1 MRGCFCDAPHA
12 PRVRNAAR
20 SGESALACA
29 EARVAMSLAAPSGR
43 NVDTHVFRFAER
55 MGRLKA
61 SAIREILKVTELPDV
76 ISFAGGLPA
85 PELFPVREFARAC
98 QRVLDEDGP
107 AALQYSVTE
116 GYLPLRQWICDYLRS
131 SNGIECDAHQVL
143 IISGSQQGL
152 DLIGKVL
159 LDPGD
164 YVVIENPAYLG
175 AIQAFDAY
183 QARYLDVPS
192 DDDGMRTDELDR
204 LLRKAT
210 VKPKLVYL
218 VPNFENPTGV
228 TLNLRR
234 RHDLIQ
240 ICADHGIPIYE
251 DDPYGRLRYS
261 GEALPSIMAL
271 AKGRNT
277 IYMSTV
283 SKIMAPGMRVA
294 WLVMPDASL
303 YERVVPAKQAADLH
317 TSSFT
322 QRVVYAY
329 AREPGQVEEHI
340 TAMLPVY
347 RRRRD
352 LMLETLKRAM
362 PQGSSWTRPDGGL
375 FLWARTPESVD
386 TQELLEFAATRKV
399 AFVPGAP
406 FWVNADVRNTMRL
419 NFSNASEDALV
430 TGIERLG
437 DMVNAYL
444 ANT

>member
-1 MRGCFCDAPHA
+1 
-12 PRVRNAAR
+12 
-20 SGESALACA
+20 
-29 EARVAMSLAAPSGR
+29 MSLAASSDR
-43 NVDTHVFRFAER
+43 ADIHVFRYAQR

-98 QRVLDEDGP
+98 QEVLETDG
-107 AALQYSVTE
+107 AAAMQYSVTE
-116 GYLPLRQWICDYLRS
+116 GYTPLRQWICDYLRT
-131 SNGIECDAHQVL
+131 SNAIECEPHQVL

-183 QARYLDVPS
+183 EARYLNVAS
-192 DDDGMRTDELDR
+192 DDDGMRTEELDR
-204 LLRKAT
+204 LLRQAPA
-210 VKPKLVYL
+210 KPKLVYL

-228 TLNLRR
+228 TLSLRR
-234 RHDLIQ
+234 RHELIQ
-240 ICADHGIPIYE
+240 ICADHGIPIFE

-283 SKIMAPGMRVA
+283 SKIIAPGMRVA
-294 WLVMPDASL
+294 WLVLPDPAL

-322 QRVVYAY
+322 QRAVYAY
-329 AREPGQVEEHI
+329 ARVPGQVEKHI
-340 TAMLPVY
+340 AQMLPVY

-352 LMLETLKRAM
+352 LMLATLARAM
-362 PQGSSWTRPDGGL
+362 PHGSSWTHPDGGL
-375 FLWARTPESVD
+375 FLWARVPEAVD
-386 TQELLEFAATRKV
+386 TQELLAHASEKKV

-419 NFSNASEDALV
+419 NFSNASEDALE
-430 TGIERLG
+430 TGIMRLG
-437 DMVNAYL
+437 DLVKSHL
-444 ANT
+444 AKV

>member
-1 MRGCFCDAPHA
+1 
-12 PRVRNAAR
+12 
-20 SGESALACA
+20 
-29 EARVAMSLAAPSGR
+29 MSLAAPS
-43 NVDTHVFRFAER
+43 NPDADTHVFRYAER

-98 QRVLDEDGP
+98 QEVLESDG
-107 AALQYSVTE
+107 AAAMQYSVTE
-116 GYLPLRQWICDYLRS
+116 GYTPLRKWICEYLRT
-131 SNGIECDAHQVL
+131 SNSIECEPHQVL

-183 QARYLDVPS
+183 QARYLNVSS
-192 DDDGMRTDELDR
+192 DDDGMRTEDLDR
-204 LLRKAT
+204 LLRQAPA
-210 VKPKLVYL
+210 KPKLVYL

-228 TLNLRR
+228 TLSLQR
-234 RHDLIQ
+234 RHELIRV
-240 ICADHGIPIYE
+240 CADHGIPIFE

-261 GEALPSIMAL
+261 GDALPSIMAL
-271 AKGRNT
+271 AKGHNT

-283 SKIMAPGMRVA
+283 SKIIAPGMRVA
-294 WLVMPDASL
+294 WLVLPDAGL
-303 YERVVPAKQAADLH
+303 FERVVPAKQAADLH

-322 QRVVYAY
+322 QRAVYAY
-329 AREPGQVEEHI
+329 ARVPGQVERHI
-340 TAMLPVY
+340 AEMLPVY

-352 LMLETLKRAM
+352 LMLETLARAM
-362 PQGSSWTRPDGGL
+362 PEGTSWTRPDGGL
-375 FLWARTPESVD
+375 FLWARMPPRID
-386 TQELLEFAATRKV
+386 TQELLTHAAEKKV

-437 DMVNAYL
+437 DLVKTHL
-444 ANT
+444 AKR

>member
-1 MRGCFCDAPHA
+1 
-12 PRVRNAAR
+12 
-20 SGESALACA
+20 
-29 EARVAMSLAAPSGR
+29 MSLAAPSNPGA
-43 NVDTHVFRFAER
+43 DTHVFRYAER

-98 QRVLDEDGP
+98 QEVLESDG
-107 AALQYSVTE
+107 AAAMQYSVTE
-116 GYLPLRQWICDYLRS
+116 GYTPLRRWVCDYLRA
-131 SNGIECDAHQVL
+131 SNAIECEPHQVL

-164 YVVIENPAYLG
+164 FVVIENPAYLG

-183 QARYLDVPS
+183 QARYLNVAS
-192 DDDGMRTDELDR
+192 DDDGMRTEDLDR
-204 LLRKAT
+204 LLRQAPA
-210 VKPKLVYL
+210 KPKLVYL

-228 TLNLRR
+228 TLSLQR
-234 RHDLIQ
+234 RHELIRV
-240 ICADHGIPIYE
+240 CAEHGIPIFE

-271 AKGRNT
+271 AKGHNT

-283 SKIMAPGMRVA
+283 SKIIAPGMRVA
-294 WLVMPDASL
+294 WLVLPDAGL
-303 YERVVPAKQAADLH
+303 FERVVPAKQAADLH

-322 QRVVYAY
+322 QRAVYAY
-329 AREPGQVEEHI
+329 ARVPGQVEGHI
-340 TAMLPVY
+340 AEMLPVY

-352 LMLETLKRAM
+352 LMLETLARAM
-362 PQGSSWTRPDGGL
+362 PEGSSWTRPDGGL
-375 FLWARTPESVD
+375 FLWARMPLRID
-386 TQELLEFAATRKV
+386 TQELLVHAAEKKV

-437 DMVNAYL
+437 DLVKTHL
-444 ANT
+444 AKR